1 MGTVMGDISP
11 TIWLATKE
19 GIDLLEV
26 GAATVPDVIFY
37 ISEVFGFFIL
47 KGWRAT

>member
-1 MGTVMGDISP
+1 MENISP
-11 TIWLATKE
+11 TIGLATKE

-37 ISEVFGFFIL
+37 ISERLGAFFI
-47 KGWRAT
+47 KSGRAA